1 MSYTNSSKKN
11 KVALIDCNSFYVSCE
26 RLFNPKIISRPVVV
40 LSNNDG
46 CVISRS
52 TEAKKIGIKMG
63 EPYFKVKDLVKKNNV
78 HIFSSNYALY
88 GDISRRVMKT
98 LKSFS
103 DKIEIYSIDEAFV
116 DLSHVEDKEIENYGK
131 EIRERILK
139 WTGIPT
145 SVGIA
150 NTKTLSK
157 VANHIAKKNK
167 TGVIYLKENIDE
179 NLKNFHIS
187 DIWGVGKQLSKLY
200 IKNGVDTAYKLKNI
214 SNTWVKKSTNVL
226 GAKTVMELR
235 GITCIN
241 LETQETKRKSCCVSR
256 SFGKK
261 VESLEKLQESITTH
275 CLNAAEKIRNDNQTT
290 RSITIYIRTSP
301 FDKNKKYYS
310 NSKVMSELKTYQVN
324 FINLALESQALE
336 FGEFTLKSGRTSPY
350 FFNAGIF
357 NTGADLAA
365 LGSFYAEAIQHANID
380 FDLLFGPAYKGI
392 PLAAITASSLYKNH
406 QRDMPYAF
414 DRKEA
419 KNHGEGGITVG
430 APIQGRVMIIDDVIT
445 AGTAIRQSLEL
456 IESLGA
462 KVCSVTIALDRQEKG
477 QGESSAIQELE
488 GLGIHVVPIIQL
500 AHILKYLEANDQTE
514 HLEAVSQYRNRYG
527 ID

>member
-1 MSYTNSSKKN
+1 MLYTNNSKKN

-26 RLFNPKIISRPVVV
+26 RLFNPKINNKPTVV

-63 EPYFKVKDLVKKNNV
+63 EPYFKVKELVKKNNV

-116 DLSHVEDKEIENYGK
+116 DLSHVEEKEVENYGK
-131 EIRERILK
+131 QIRERILK

-145 SVGIA
+145 SVGIS

-157 VANHIAKKNK
+157 VANHMAKKNK

-179 NLKNFHIS
+179 TLKNFNIT

-200 IKNGVDTAYKLKNI
+200 IKNGIDTAYKLKNI

-235 GITCIN
+235 GITCIS
-241 LETQETKRKSCCVSR
+241 LETQEAKRKSCCVSR

-261 VESLEKLQESITTH
+261 VESLEKLQESIATH

-301 FDKNKKYYS
+301 FDKNRKYYS
-310 NSKVMSELKTYQVN
+310 NS
-324 FINLALESQALE
+324 
-336 FGEFTLKSGRTSPY
+336 
-350 FFNAGIF
+350 
-357 NTGADLAA
+357 
-365 LGSFYAEAIQHANID
+365 
-380 FDLLFGPAYKGI
+380 
-392 PLAAITASSLYKNH
+392 
-406 QRDMPYAF
+406 
-414 DRKEA
+414 
-419 KNHGEGGITVG
+419 ITVDLPV
-430 APIQGRVMIIDDVIT
+430 AT
-445 AGTAIRQSLEL
+445 SNSLEL
-456 IESLGA
+456 V
-462 KVCSVTIALDRQEKG
+462 K
-477 QGESSAIQELE
+477 SAIN
-488 GLGIHVVPIIQL
+488 GLKKIYKYGYFYQKAGIVLSKLREASENEFNLLAPIMENKSQTLMKAIDFTN
-500 AHILKYLEANDQTE
+500 AKYGRN
-514 HLEAVSQYRNRYG
+514 AVSIAQAG
-527 ID
+527 INNSWKMRREHSSKIDTASFDSLPKISV